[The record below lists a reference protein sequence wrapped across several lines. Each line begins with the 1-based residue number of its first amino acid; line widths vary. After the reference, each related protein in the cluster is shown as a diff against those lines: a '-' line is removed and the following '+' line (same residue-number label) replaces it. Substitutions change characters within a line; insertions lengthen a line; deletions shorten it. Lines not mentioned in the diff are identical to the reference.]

1 MTTPE
6 RRPIKT
12 RGANWAQRL
21 AAAMANR
28 GVSPDSISM
37 VGLLFAFVGAAALLG
52 TAQQTGAGP
61 LLLITAAVCIQL
73 RLLANM
79 LDGLVAVEGG
89 RSGAL
94 GDLFNEFPDRVE
106 DVLLIGAAGV
116 LAAGAD
122 WTGAILLGWL
132 ATVLALLVAYVRA
145 LAGGIGGGHPFHGPM
160 AKPQRMFLLTIACLL
175 SAGLNQWSPEV
186 MYVSLAAMSVGMV
199 ITIWRRLSA
208 VASTLRAR

>member
-12 RGANWAQRL
+12 RGANWARRL
-21 AAAMANR
+21 AAAIADR

-37 VGLLFAFVGAAALLG
+37 VGVLFALAGAAALLG
-52 TAQQTGAGP
+52 ASRPATSA
-61 LLLITAAVCIQL
+61 LLLIAAAVCIQL

-94 GDLFNEFPDRVE
+94 GNLYNEFPDRVE

-116 LAAGAD
+116 VAAGVD
-122 WTGAILLGWL
+122 WPVAGHIGWI
-132 ATVLALLVAYVRA
+132 ATVLALLVAHVRA

-160 AKPQRMFLLTIACLL
+160 AKPQRMFLLTVACLL
-175 SAGLNQWSPEV
+175 GAGLNQWTPEV
-186 MYVSLAAMSVGMV
+186 MFVGLAMMSVGMV
-199 ITIWRRLSA
+199 ITIWRRLSS
-208 VASTLRAR
+208 VAATLRAR